1 LFVNEVHFR
10 VLSASPGRNAG
21 KLVMRVDH
29 VVCAFCGCD
38 CDDISVTVEEGR
50 VTKAKNACVLGK
62 AWFLSHGRPP
72 DLPVARIEG
81 RPASLE
87 EGIENA
93 ARYLAEAR
101 YPFIYGLSST
111 SCEAQRTSIALAEV
125 LGGCIDCCTSVC
137 HGPSGVALQGVGE
150 PTCTLGEVKNRADL
164 VIYWGSNP
172 GESHPRHMARYAV
185 TPKGMFVPEGR
196 RDRTV
201 VLVDVRRTP
210 SARAA
215 DLFLQIR
222 PGRDFEALWA
232 LQALVNGQKVDAAAV
247 DCIGLTLEQIQD
259 LADRMM
265 RCKFGVLFVGQGLTQ
280 TRGRHFNTSAAF
292 LLVRALHRHTKF
304 ALIPMRG
311 HGNVTG
317 IDNVLAWQTGYPFGV
332 NFSLGYP
339 RFNPGE
345 FTVVDVLSRGEA
357 DAALIIAADPVS
369 SLPGRVAAR
378 LAEIPTI
385 ALDTHESETTRIARV
400 AFTTATAG
408 IHVEGTIYR
417 MDNIPLH
424 LRKVLSSPYP
434 SDEEVLGRLLTRVKE
449 LKAC

>member
-1 LFVNEVHFR
+1 
-10 VLSASPGRNAG
+10 
-21 KLVMRVDH
+21 MQVDH

-38 CDDISVTVEEGR
+38 CDDISVTVEGDR
-50 VTKAKNACVLGK
+50 VTQARNTCVLGK
-62 AWFLSHGRPP
+62 AWFLSHGKPAG
-72 DLPVARIEG
+72 LPVARIDG
-81 RPASLE
+81 RPVSLGQ
-87 EGIENA
+87 GIETA
-93 ARYLAEAR
+93 ARCLAEAR

-111 SCEAQRTSIALAEV
+111 SCEAQRKSVALAEA

-137 HGPSGVALQGVGE
+137 HGPSGIALQGVGE

-185 TPKGMFVPEGR
+185 TAKGMFVPEGR
-196 RDRTV
+196 KGRTV
-201 VLVDVRRTP
+201 VLVDVRRTL

-215 DLFLQIR
+215 DIFLRIR
-222 PGRDFEALWA
+222 PGKDFEALWA
-232 LQALVNGQKVDAAAV
+232 LQALVKGQELDSAGVEGT
-247 DCIGLTLEQIQD
+247 GLTLAELTD
-259 LADRMM
+259 LADRMK
-265 RCKFGVLFVGQGLTQ
+265 RCRFGVLFLGQGLTQ
-280 TRGRHFNTSAAF
+280 TRGKHFNTAAAF

-304 ALIPMRG
+304 ALMPMRG

-345 FTVVDVLSRGEA
+345 YTVVDALIRGEA
-357 DAALIIAADPVS
+357 DVALIVASDPVS
-369 SLPGRVAAR
+369 SLPGKAARR

-400 AFTTATAG
+400 AFTTCTAG
-408 IHVEGTIYR
+408 IHVEGTVYR
-417 MDNIPLH
+417 MDNIPIH

-434 SDEEVLGRLLTRVKE
+434 SDEEVIDRLLTRVKE